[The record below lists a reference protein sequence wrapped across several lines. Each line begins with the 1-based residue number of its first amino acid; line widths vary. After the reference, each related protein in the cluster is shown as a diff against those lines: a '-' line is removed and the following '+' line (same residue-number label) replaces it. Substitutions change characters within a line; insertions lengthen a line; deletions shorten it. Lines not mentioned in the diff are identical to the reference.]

1 MKDCLSPYRILISA
15 TGRTL
20 SSDQLHMS
28 LLRTHSLM
36 ASLGFAHGVFVN
48 NYDIGCILRDDVRSR
63 V

>member
-48 NYDIGCILRDDVRSR
+48 NHDIGCILRDDVRSR